1 MAYSAAMLN
10 ELLELN
16 RRAAEQG
23 EFEVAYHVLMAA
35 LHHADHA
42 RNQGALDEIA
52 RRGREQ
58 GQAVEQV
65 KPSHA
70 LSRAHAQLRG
80 QTAIYDS
87 FTAHVE
93 AVRLRQQSDEHRHKR
108 PPAA

>member
-1 MAYSAAMLN
+1 MAYSAAMPS

-16 RRAAEQG
+16 QRAAGQG
-23 EFEVAYHVLMAA
+23 QFEVAYHLLMAA
-35 LHHADHA
+35 LHFADDA
-42 RNQGALDEIA
+42 RDVGALNEIA

-65 KPSHA
+65 KPSHT

-87 FTAHVE
+87 FAAHVE
-93 AVRLRQQSDEHRHKR
+93 AVRLRLQSDEHRAKAPR
-108 PPAA
+108 